1 MRKYWN
7 FNKGIR
13 QLENW
18 ESGCWIQVTCP
29 VENDVKYLIEE
40 LQIPDYFIEDIS
52 NGRNSLRNLQQNIE
66 LRENIFYSISI
77 FF

>member
-29 VENDVKYLIEE
+29 VENDVKYL
-40 LQIPDYFIEDIS
+40 
-52 NGRNSLRNLQQNIE
+52 
-66 LRENIFYSISI
+66 SI
-77 FF
+77 FHIIDSNDNGLPKWLKR